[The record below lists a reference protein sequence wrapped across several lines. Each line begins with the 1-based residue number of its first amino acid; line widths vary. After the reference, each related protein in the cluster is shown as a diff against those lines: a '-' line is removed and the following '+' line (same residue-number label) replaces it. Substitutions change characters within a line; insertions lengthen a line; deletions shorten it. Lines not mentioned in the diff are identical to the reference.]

1 MKNLSVEFLQALRD
15 WNRRVVLSGFQASR
29 GLCVSLAAHLLL
41 LIARRMVTVMSGLV
55 FICIGL
61 ISPKAAWT
69 KMHDVSL
76 YEMLDYND

>member
-15 WNRRVVLSGFQASR
+15 WSKRVVSPGFQVSR

-41 LIARRMVTVMSGLV
+41 LIARRMVTVMSGLIFV
-55 FICIGL
+55 CIGV

-76 YEMLDYND
+76 YEMLDYKD

>member
-1 MKNLSVEFLQALRD
+1 MT
-15 WNRRVVLSGFQASR
+15 
-29 GLCVSLAAHLLL
+29 AHLLL

-55 FICIGL
+55 FVCIGV